1 MRTFPLFWTNTKW
14 NSSLWFFP
22 LLYPKWVST
31 KLTFKNLEPKKHFY
45 RFIGLYSDLGT
56 AKGGAGEKPLLS
68 SGSIHVVL
76 ELIPT
81 SLSCSWQCCQPL
93 VILLR
98 VGSKG
103 RNLSL
108 PPRKCFPQKYIFFFF
123 YKAPA
128 RIFVKGISHGR
139 SWELCSLQWFDIREK
154 LQNSPSCGIYLLSLT
169 FSGKIF
175 SQPLILLNENSG
187 FGFKSVEYLFSLW
200 LPWDSDSL
208 VWLIPCPRLGLV
220 GMSAFVTSRLLVCSG
235 ASASDTGLR
244 KRGNYIYPFKRLSS
258 LCQSQCEIQ
267 NITSTSTRTA
277 ILILPLYLQ
286 LLAWVWLGWHAGIV
300 IGWDLVCWSES
311 HQ

>member
-45 RFIGLYSDLGT
+45 RFIGLYSDLET

-76 ELIPT
+76 ELIPP
-81 SLSCSWQCCQPL
+81 SLSCSWRCCQPL

-123 YKAPA
+123 IRHQPGSLWRGFPMADHGNYAA
-128 RIFVKGISHGR
+128 CNGLILGR
-139 SWELCSLQWFDIREK
+139 SCK
-154 LQNSPSCGIYLLSLT
+154 T
-169 FSGKIF
+169 H
-175 SQPLILLNENSG
+175 
-187 FGFKSVEYLFSLW
+187 
-200 LPWDSDSL
+200 
-208 VWLIPCPRLGLV
+208 
-220 GMSAFVTSRLLVCSG
+220 LLVVF
-235 ASASDTGLR
+235 
-244 KRGNYIYPFKRLSS
+244 IF
-258 LCQSQCEIQ
+258 
-267 NITSTSTRTA
+267 
-277 ILILPLYLQ
+277 
-286 LLAWVWLGWHAGIV
+286 
-300 IGWDLVCWSES
+300 
-311 HQ
+311 

>member
-1 MRTFPLFWTNTKW
+1 M
-14 NSSLWFFP
+14 
-22 LLYPKWVST
+22 
-31 KLTFKNLEPKKHFY
+31 
-45 RFIGLYSDLGT
+45 
-56 AKGGAGEKPLLS
+56 
-68 SGSIHVVL
+68 VL

-81 SLSCSWQCCQPL
+81 SLSCRWQCCQPL

-98 VGSKG
+98 DGSKG

-108 PPRKCFPQKYIFFFF
+108 SPTKYIFFFF
-123 YKAPA
+123 IRHQPGSLW
-128 RIFVKGISHGR
+128 KGFFFGR

-154 LQNSPSCGIYLLSLT
+154 LQNSPSCGVYLLSLT

-175 SQPLILLNENSG
+175 SRPLILLNENSG
-187 FGFKSVEYLFSLW
+187 FGFKSVEHLFSLL

-220 GMSAFVTSRLLVCSG
+220 GMSAFVTSRILVCSG

-258 LCQSQCEIQ
+258 LCQSLCEIQ
-267 NITSTSTRTA
+267 NITSTSARIA
-277 ILILPLYLQ
+277 ILILLLCLQ
-286 LLAWVWLGWHAGIV
+286 PLAWVWPGWHAGIV
-300 IGWDLVCWSES
+300 TEWDLVCWSES